1 MEYVKKTLNGLKVI
15 EEIVSSIFKLV
26 AKIVVLSRHMTSR
39 GCPLKVLMSRT
50 YRGPSRDSQGTNTK
64 TDDLMK
70 KLFLEAIVHVLHI
83 SNCFLQ
89 EEQIFKI
96 SKWVGPRD
104 RFDRLLKTS

>member
-1 MEYVKKTLNGLKVI
+1 MENVKKTLNGLKVI

-83 SNCFLQ
+83 CTCFLQ

-96 SKWVGPRD
+96 FKWGRPRD
-104 RFDRLLKTS
+104 RFDRLLKIS

>member
-64 TDDLMK
+64 TD
-70 KLFLEAIVHVLHI
+70 V
-83 SNCFLQ
+83 
-89 EEQIFKI
+89 
-96 SKWVGPRD
+96 
-104 RFDRLLKTS
+104 